1 MILKYTVNIR
11 QNFKNSPNLLN
22 MVKKAKKLE
31 NSLAVLSEPSGSV
44 PWAGLIACL
53 VGVYALGYLG
63 SVAME
68 STQAWTGTLG
78 LALRIVLLPLLMV
91 VLPPWTFLFNG
102 IYAPLVVLIVAPVT
116 CLALW
121 YLQGRN
127 HG

>member
-1 MILKYTVNIR
+1 MIEKS
-11 QNFKNSPNLLN
+11 KNLIISFD
-22 MVKKAKKLE
+22 V
-31 NSLAVLSEPSGSV
+31 SGKMTRFV

-53 VGVYALGYLG
+53 VAVYALGYLG

-78 LALRIVLLPLLMV
+78 LALRIVLLPLLRV
-91 VLPPWTFLFNG
+91 ALPPWALFANG
-102 IYAPLVVLIVAPVT
+102 IYAPLVVLISAPVT

-121 YLQGRN
+121 YWQGRN

>member
-1 MILKYTVNIR
+1 
-11 QNFKNSPNLLN
+11 

-31 NSLAVLSEPSGSV
+31 SSLAVLSETSGGV

-53 VGVYALGYLG
+53 VAMNALGYLG

-91 VLPPWTFLFNG
+91 ALPPWTLFANG
-102 IYAPLVVLIVAPVT
+102 IYTPLVVLISAPVT

-121 YLQGRN
+121 YWQGRN

>member
-1 MILKYTVNIR
+1 
-11 QNFKNSPNLLN
+11 

-31 NSLAVLSEPSGSV
+31 NSLAVLSETSGGA

-53 VGVYALGYLG
+53 VAVYALGYLG

-78 LALRIVLLPLLMV
+78 LALRIMLLPLLMV
-91 VLPPWTFLFNG
+91 ALPPWALFANG
-102 IYAPLVVLIVAPVT
+102 IYTPLVVLISAPVT

-121 YLQGRN
+121 YWQGRN